1 MVAGEWVV
9 LDRKLIRADVPRLAH
24 DARRETQRLWRRLEA
39 LEPHTFEPKG
49 GRRWQTTAV

>member
-1 MVAGEWVV
+1 V
-9 LDRKLIRADVPRLAH
+9 H
-24 DARRETQRLWRRLEA
+24 DARRETERLWRRLDA